1 MAAALRGNL
10 DDFGIA
16 EIFQLIGHQRKTG
29 ILDVNGPKNRM
40 RVVFDHGAL
49 AWAQPAGDGEHGSLG
64 RWLVR
69 CGLIGQDLLEEKLRQ
84 SRASA
89 RSLPDLLKDGALV
102 EEEDIDAISDLMTRE
117 TLFELMGLTGG
128 SFEFL
133 TRPVSHDVPSEK
145 LMVAEQVLMDG
156 MRMQDEWQTFADRV
170 PAQGDVLE
178 ALAPVDDYCQRLDD
192 AGQGGSERVR
202 LVFHFINGANNVR
215 QIIDLSRLG
224 TFTVSRILADLRSS
238 GLVEVAR
245 PSLDPGR
252 KRRRN
257 AMARVS
263 GFARLALAAGIP
275 LVLLA
280 LLTLGLF
287 LQQPPPGLG
296 QGRSIVY
303 RPLEEARAQF
313 ARQRLHNLLEARR
326 HGTGLWP
333 HSLDFLAQDAWE
345 GGQGLTFDSASAYY
359 YMRRGDGIVLLA
371 PRR

>member
-1 MAAALRGNL
+1 MPAALKGNL

-29 ILDVNGPKNRM
+29 ILDVHGPKNHVRAA
-40 RVVFDHGAL
+40 FDQGAL
-49 AWAQPAGDGEHGSLG
+49 AWAEPVGEGEYASLG

-69 CGLIGQDLLEEKLRQ
+69 CGLIGKDLLEEKLRE

-89 RSLPDLLKDGALV
+89 RSLPDLLVDDALV
-102 EEEDIDAISDLMTRE
+102 EDEDIDAISELMTRE
-117 TLFELMGLTGG
+117 TLFELMALTGG
-128 SFEFL
+128 SFEFQAQ
-133 TRPVSHDVPSEK
+133 PVSHDVPSAK
-145 LMVAEQVLMDG
+145 LMVAEQILMDG

-178 ALAPVDDYCQRLDD
+178 ALAPVEDYCQRLEDG
-192 AGQGGSERVR
+192 GQGGAEKVR
-202 LVFHFINGANNVR
+202 LVFHFVDGVRSVR

-224 TFTVSRILADLRSS
+224 TFTVGKILADLRAS
-238 GLVEVAR
+238 GLVETAS
-245 PSLDPGR
+245 PTLDPGR

-275 LVLLA
+275 LALLA
-280 LLTLGLF
+280 AVTLGLF
-287 LQQPPPGLG
+287 VQQPPPGSG
-296 QGRSIVY
+296 QGRSIVH

-333 HSLDFLAQDAWE
+333 HSLEFLANDAWE
-345 GGQGLTFDSASAYY
+345 GGQGLTSDSASAYY
-359 YMRRGDGIVLLA
+359 YMRRGYGIVLLA